1 MLYFMVRGKG
11 RKWMRHSDKE
21 SAYVLEGKNTNCT
34 KDMPDPQDT
43 NITLTI
49 AYLCPNETHPERAD
63 NFFATAQFV
72 TGVIIYPILC
82 FPGIVGNILTL
93 IVLYHKDMATST
105 SVYLSALA
113 LSDLIKL
120 LNDLMYFIVIL
131 IVRIDPVKGE
141 ITMSELYPY
150 THYIF
155 NVAVCITAWLTVSI
169 AVERYI
175 SVCHPAKAKD
185 LCTIPRARA
194 VSVSVFVVMTI
205 LTIPSALRYEAVKI
219 HDSLTN
225 RSCFEIRP
233 SDFGRNQ
240 SFMVPYIWIQNSLRS
255 IVPLVVLIFLNARI
269 INEVK
274 RERVKGKSL
283 SGKTRITIM
292 LVIVIIVFLVCI
304 TPDAVMSMFFGFG
317 YIEETSDIKGI
328 REITDSLLALN
339 SAFNFVL
346 YCSMSQQFRGTFYK
360 IFCAKCQDLKRQ
372 KRNTGIEN
380 GRPCVVKVI
389 INNNQQRGLQETYV

>member
-1 MLYFMVRGKG
+1 MIDLQGTNNSFTMV
-11 RKWMRHSDKE
+11 S
-21 SAYVLEGKNTNCT
+21 
-34 KDMPDPQDT
+34 
-43 NITLTI
+43 
-49 AYLCPNETHPERAD
+49 LCPNETHHKRED

-82 FPGIVGNILTL
+82 FPGIVGSIFTL
-93 IVLYHKDMATST
+93 LVLYHKDMATST

-120 LNDLMYFIVIL
+120 LNDLMYFVVIL
-131 IVRIDPVKGE
+131 LVRIDPVKGQ
-141 ITMSELYPY
+141 ITMSKLYPY

-169 AVERYI
+169 ALERYI

-194 VSVSVFVVMTI
+194 VSVSVFIVMII
-205 LTIPSALRYEAVKI
+205 LTIPSALRYEAVEI

-225 RSCFEIRP
+225 RSCFEIRQ
-233 SDFGRNQ
+233 SVFGRNQ
-240 SFMVPYIWIQNSLRS
+240 SFIVPYIWIQNSLRS

-269 INEVK
+269 INEIR

-292 LVIVIIVFLVCI
+292 LVIVVIVFLVCI

-317 YIEETSDIKGI
+317 YIDETDHVKGI

-360 IFCAKCQDLKRQ
+360 IFCITFQHSKRQ
-372 KRNTGIEN
+372 QHQRERGIEN
-380 GRPCVVKVI
+380 GRSCVLKVI
-389 INNNQQRGLQETYV
+389 VNNNQQRGLQETYV